1 MSALHQSDYPEGSRN
16 RPQAVRVRIPLV
28 GLAVA
33 LSLLVG
39 AVAGIVAYRYAATGG
54 KPRTAVPAPAAA
66 PPPPVATAAVSNQ
79 PAVRRVDSQ
88 LINGNPQ
95 LTLTLDQLVP
105 YDAHRLDHPDRVY
118 IDLHGA
124 RLAPE
129 LAGKTVFVNNGGVFD
144 IRLAL
149 TQADTVRVVLDLKKR
164 FDYSVTQQTN
174 PAALVVKLTPHARA
188 RSKRRPASSQPKKT
202 SPQ

>member
-1 MSALHQSDYPEGSRN
+1 
-16 RPQAVRVRIPLV
+16 VKVRISLA

-39 AVAGIVAYRYAATGG
+39 GVAGIVAYRYAASGG
-54 KPRTAVPAPAAA
+54 KPGRAVPAPAAA
-66 PPPPVATAAVSNQ
+66 PPSPVATTAISSQ
-79 PAVRRVDSQ
+79 PAVRGADPQ
-88 LINGNPQ
+88 FMQ
-95 LTLTLDQLVP
+95 LTLTLDQPVP

-118 IDLHGA
+118 IDLQGA

-129 LAGKTVFVNNGGVFD
+129 LAGKTLFVNNGGVSD
-144 IRLAL
+144 IRLAQ
-149 TQADTVRVVLDLKKR
+149 TQPDTVRVVLDLEKR

-174 PAALVVKLTPHARA
+174 PAALVVKLRPHAR
-188 RSKRRPASSQPKKT
+188 RKRRPASSQPKKA

>member
-1 MSALHQSDYPEGSRN
+1 M
-16 RPQAVRVRIPLV
+16 RVRIPL
-28 GLAVA
+28 AVV

-54 KPRTAVPAPAAA
+54 KPRTAPPAPVTA
-66 PPPPVATAAVSNQ
+66 PALPAPGATAAVSNK
-79 PAVRRVDSQ
+79 PAVLRVDPQ
-88 LINGNPQ
+88 LIDGKMHV
-95 LTLTLDQLVP
+95 TITLDQPVP

-129 LAGKTVFVNNGGVFD
+129 LAGKTLFVNKGGVSD
-144 IRLAL
+144 IRMAQ
-149 TQADTVRVVLDLKKR
+149 TQPDTVRVVLDLEKR
-164 FDYSVTQQTN
+164 SDYSVAQQTN
-174 PAALVVKLTPHARA
+174 PPALVLKLTPRPPT
-188 RSKRRPASSQPKKT
+188 RSKRHAASTQPKKT

>member
-1 MSALHQSDYPEGSRN
+1 MSAPHQSDHSEDPRN

-66 PPPPVATAAVSNQ
+66 PPAPVATPAVSNQ

-88 LINGNPQ
+88 LINGNLQ
-95 LTLTLDQLVP
+95 VTLTLDQLVP
-105 YDAHRLDHPDRVY
+105 YDAHRLDHPVRVY

-129 LAGKTVFVNNGGVFD
+129 LAGKTVFVNKGGVSD

-149 TQADTVRVVLDLKKR
+149 TQADTVRVVLDLERR

-174 PAALVVKLTPHARA
+174 PAAVVVKLTPHTRA
-188 RSKRRPASSQPKKT
+188 RSKRRTAGSQPKKA

>member
-1 MSALHQSDYPEGSRN
+1 MSALHQSDYPEDPQNS
-16 RPQAVRVRIPLV
+16 PQAVKVRIPLV

-39 AVAGIVAYRYAATGG
+39 AVAGIVASRYPATGG
-54 KPRTAVPAPAAA
+54 KPRTAVPAPVAAL
-66 PPPPVATAAVSNQ
+66 PPPVATAAVGNQ
-79 PAVRRVDSQ
+79 PAVRRVDPQ
-88 LINGNPQ
+88 FINGNLQ
-95 LTLTLDQLVP
+95 LTLTLDQPVP

-129 LAGKTVFVNNGGVFD
+129 LAGKTVFVNNGGVSD
-144 IRLAL
+144 IRLAQ
-149 TQADTVRVVLDLKKR
+149 TQPDTVRVVLDLEKR

-174 PAALVVKLTPHARA
+174 PAALVVKLMPHAR
-188 RSKRRPASSQPKKT
+188 RKRHPASSQPKKG

>member
-1 MSALHQSDYPEGSRN
+1 MSALHQSDYPEDPRN
-16 RPQAVRVRIPLV
+16 NPQAVKVRIPLV
-28 GLAVA
+28 GLAVL

-54 KPRTAVPAPAAA
+54 KPRTVVPAPVAA

-79 PAVRRVDSQ
+79 PAVRRVDPQ
-88 LINGNPQ
+88 FINGKLQ
-95 LTLTLDQLVP
+95 LTLTLDQPVP

-118 IDLHGA
+118 LDLHGA

-129 LAGKTVFVNNGGVFD
+129 LAGKTVFVNNGGVSD
-144 IRLAL
+144 IRLAQ
-149 TQADTVRVVLDLKKR
+149 TQPDTVRVVLDLEKR
-164 FDYSVTQQTN
+164 FDYSVTRQTN
-174 PAALVVKLTPHARA
+174 PAAVVVKLRPHAR
-188 RSKRRPASSQPKKT
+188 RKRHPASNQPKKA